1 MNGRAIVNFRYS
13 GGAMRIALIAWM
25 ADSATTIPTSSSR
38 GRSMFGFRRD
48 KATEI
53 SRRPWSQD
61 LSMTTDIDAK
71 LPERP
76 SLEGYKVETLPL
88 ERAAQFF
95 TNSAKGGTCLEVG
108 NFVCRDPRDPKRG
121 HDG

>member
-1 MNGRAIVNFRYS
+1 
-13 GGAMRIALIAWM
+13 
-25 ADSATTIPTSSSR
+25 
-38 GRSMFGFRRD
+38 MFGFRRD

-71 LPERP
+71 LPEWP

-95 TNSAKGGTCLEVG
+95 KIRAMDGT
-108 NFVCRDPRDPKRG
+108 
-121 HDG
+121 